1 VRCGEADDP
10 IEEERN
16 GGECAG
22 DFEGGLHRGDEG
34 TIVRPTRTPV
44 AVYPDG
50 MLPLIGSILQV
61 IVGLGLLNV
70 WLLRRGSTT
79 AYRGGEAKNLKEEFA
94 TYGLPASMFYIVGGL
109 KIICGVLLL
118 VGLWYQPVVL
128 PAAAVVVV
136 LMFGAVVMH
145 NKVGDGVVK
154 FIPATLMLAMS
165 GAIWVIARL

>member
-1 VRCGEADDP
+1 M
-10 IEEERN
+10 
-16 GGECAG
+16 
-22 DFEGGLHRGDEG
+22 
-34 TIVRPTRTPV
+34 T
-44 AVYPDG
+44 
-50 MLPLIGSILQV
+50 PLIGSILQV

-145 NKVGDGVVK
+145 NKVGDAGVK
-154 FIPATLMLAMS
+154 FVPATLMLAMS
-165 GAIWVIARL
+165 GAIVAISRL